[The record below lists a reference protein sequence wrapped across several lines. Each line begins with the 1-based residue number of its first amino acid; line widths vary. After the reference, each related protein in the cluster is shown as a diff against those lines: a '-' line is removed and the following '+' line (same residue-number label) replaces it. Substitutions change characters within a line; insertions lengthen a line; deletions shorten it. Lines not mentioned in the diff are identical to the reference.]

1 MGLRRAIPW
10 GERIVVE
17 KKGTA
22 IMVVYTDVAVEPD
35 ADSNAWYN
43 QEHLPERLSNPG
55 FLDGARYE
63 ALRGGPRYLAVCEL
77 ESAEALQSDEYQR
90 QRANPTDWSKR
101 VSPLMAA
108 GGMVRNVYTQ
118 IYPAESDPHTLGHG
132 MAPALQIG
140 RMDVPPEIEDKYN
153 YYYDNVRTAGDL
165 KIPGCMQVR
174 RYQSVEGWPKYLTMY
189 EFEHEKVPE
198 TLAMGKP
205 ARPGRDAR
213 IHRRYLRSRFRV
225 HPACTAVC
233 FHPARSDIRPV
244 SSTPPIE
251 RAVYRERWR
260 RCLEI

>member
-1 MGLRRAIPW
+1 M
-10 GERIVVE
+10 VE

-22 IMVVYTDVAVEPD
+22 IMVVYTDVAVEHD
-35 ADSNAWYN
+35 ADFNAWYN

-63 ALRGGPRYLAVCEL
+63 ALRGGPRYLAVYEL
-77 ESAEALQSDEYQR
+77 ESAEALQSDEYLR

-118 IYPAESDPHTLGHG
+118 IHPAESDPHTLGRG

-140 RMDVPPEIEDKYN
+140 RMDVPPEIEDRYN
-153 YYYDNVRTAGDL
+153 CYYDNVRTPGNL

-198 TLAMGKP
+198 TLAWENQRGQDAMHEYIGG
-205 ARPGRDAR
+205 AYGHASGSPG
-213 IHRRYLRSRFRV
+213 
-225 HPACTAVC
+225 
-233 FHPARSDIRPV
+233 
-244 SSTPPIE
+244 
-251 RAVYRERWR
+251 VYRRVFPPR
-260 RCLEI
+260 AF

>member
-1 MGLRRAIPW
+1 M
-10 GERIVVE
+10 VE

-22 IMVVYTDVAVEPD
+22 IMVVYTDVAVEHD
-35 ADSNAWYN
+35 ADFNTWYN

-63 ALRGGPRYLAVCEL
+63 ALRGGPRYLAVYEL

-118 IYPAESDPHTLGHG
+118 IYPAESDPHTLGRG

-153 YYYDNVRTAGDL
+153 YYYDNVRTPGNL

-198 TLAMGKP
+198 TLAWENQRGQDAMHEYIGGTYYGH
-205 ARPGRDAR
+205 ASGSPG
-213 IHRRYLRSRFRV
+213 
-225 HPACTAVC
+225 
-233 FHPARSDIRPV
+233 
-244 SSTPPIE
+244 
-251 RAVYRERWR
+251 VYRRVFPPR
-260 RCLEI
+260 AF